1 MSDKNFATPVEA
13 KNSAVIGG
21 SALTLCG
28 LEFMFLLLLDADH
41 ITRFL
46 RKFKTSDPAIS
57 PHAEKIACS
66 QCTIIGLWLGLLII
80 FSS

>member
-1 MSDKNFATPVEA
+1 MLVSDKNFATPVEA

-41 ITRFL
+41 IVRFL
-46 RKFKTSDPAIS
+46 RKFKIGQQVIHMLKRS
-57 PHAEKIACS
+57 HAANA
-66 QCTIIGLWLGLLII
+66 
-80 FSS
+80 

>member
-1 MSDKNFATPVEA
+1 MLVSDKDFATPVEA

-41 ITRFL
+41 IAGFL
-46 RKFKTSDPAIS
+46 RKFK
-57 PHAEKIACS
+57 
-66 QCTIIGLWLGLLII
+66 IGQPVIHRLAKC
-80 FSS
+80 